1 MGLATGFFPDRHER
15 RCSVRVLIV
24 DDSPQVAST
33 LEIALSRAGW
43 ETACAHDALSA
54 LDLLS
59 TLPAVDV
66 IVTDLDM
73 PRLDGY
79 AFIAAIR
86 AHPLASRS
94 AVIVT
99 SGSTADDAESLAFAA
114 GADLYFVK
122 PYSPASVRQAIE
134 LLVDDG
140 RGQVI
145 S

>member
-1 MGLATGFFPDRHER
+1 M
-15 RCSVRVLIV
+15 RVLIV

-33 LEIALSRAGW
+33 LEIAHSHAGW
-43 ETACAHDALSA
+43 ETSCAHDAIRA
-54 LDLLS
+54 LELLS

-86 AHPLASRS
+86 AHPRASRS

-99 SGSTADDAESLAFAA
+99 SGSTAADAEKLALAA
-114 GADLYFVK
+114 GADLYFAK
-122 PYSPASVRQAIE
+122 PYSPASVRQSMERLA
-134 LLVDDG
+134 G
-140 RGQVI
+140 GHNGQVI